1 MANILSGAIIAAGRG
16 ERLRPAAAG
25 LPKPLVELGGKVL
38 LLHQIEMMQRIGLQ
52 RVSVIVNSE
61 TAELIERR
69 GIAMPAGVDLCVADT
84 PSSMESLLTLGTRIR
99 PGWFLLATV
108 DAIVAEI
115 EFRRF
120 YEQARRLTE
129 SNTGSERFD
138 GALGVVKWRG
148 DARPLFVD
156 VAADGLITR
165 LGDEQGERVTA
176 GLYFFATRIFAY
188 ADEARSLGLDALRR
202 FLAFLLGKKLRFAAI
217 ELTGAVDVDEGADLE
232 QARAMI
238 ARRRGKGASG

>member
-84 PSSMESLLTLGTRIR
+84 PSSMESLLTLGTRIP

-129 SNTGSERFD
+129 SKTGSERFD
-138 GALGVVKWRG
+138 GAHHHAILPHR
-148 DARPLFVD
+148 ARHRSAVIRFS
-156 VAADGLITR
+156 TR
-165 LGDEQGERVTA
+165 
-176 GLYFFATRIFAY
+176 
-188 ADEARSLGLDALRR
+188 
-202 FLAFLLGKKLRFAAI
+202 
-217 ELTGAVDVDEGADLE
+217 
-232 QARAMI
+232 
-238 ARRRGKGASG
+238 